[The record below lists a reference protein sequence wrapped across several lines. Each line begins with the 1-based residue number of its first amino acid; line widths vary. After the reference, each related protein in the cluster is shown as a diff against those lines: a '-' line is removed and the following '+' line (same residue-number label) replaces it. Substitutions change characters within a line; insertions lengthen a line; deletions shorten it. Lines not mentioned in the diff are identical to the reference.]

1 MKNPKP
7 EASKTFYY
15 KRLKPMERFIDVA
28 VVRLLATAV
37 T

>member
-15 KRLKPMERFIDVA
+15 KKLNPMEKFIDVA

>member
-7 EASKTFYY
+7 EASKNFDYN
-15 KRLKPMERFIDVA
+15 KLKPMEQFIDVA
-28 VVRLLATAV
+28 MVSLLATAV